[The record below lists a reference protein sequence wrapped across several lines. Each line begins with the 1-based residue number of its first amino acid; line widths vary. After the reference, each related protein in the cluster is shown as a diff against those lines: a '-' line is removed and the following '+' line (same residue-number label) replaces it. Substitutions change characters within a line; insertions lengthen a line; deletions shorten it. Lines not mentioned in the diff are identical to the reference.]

1 MVNLFTNNDNNKE
14 KKEKNNF
21 EIWTNPEQKEQFDK
35 NAKDFQEKYS
45 QKLKNILPEDIFKK
59 LSGNFELNWNIDKT
73 IDSLKDFWLSEK
85 SVDLI
90 KSNLKQN
97 VDISKENLQEINK
110 EIKEFSEKKDL
121 DIKLWDLIGKVS
133 KMAENTENDDLFDS
147 ATQAREIQKNW
158 SPEEKT
164 LMITKL
170 ESIISNKNS
179 QDLTNWKN
187 ILQYTI

>member
-1 MVNLFTNNDNNKE
+1 MVNLFANNDNNQE

-59 LSGNFELNWNIDKT
+59 LSGSFELNWNIDKT
-73 IDSLKDFWLSEK
+73 IDSLKDSWLSEK

-97 VDISKENLQEINK
+97 VDISKENLDEINK

-121 DIKLWDLIGKVS
+121 DIKLWDFKNGWKYRKWWPIWFSNTS
-133 KMAENTENDDLFDS
+133 KRNTKKLKSRRKNLNDY
-147 ATQAREIQKNW
+147 
-158 SPEEKT
+158 KT
-164 LMITKL
+164 R
-170 ESIISNKNS
+170 ISYFK
-179 QDLTNWKN
+179 
-187 ILQYTI
+187 